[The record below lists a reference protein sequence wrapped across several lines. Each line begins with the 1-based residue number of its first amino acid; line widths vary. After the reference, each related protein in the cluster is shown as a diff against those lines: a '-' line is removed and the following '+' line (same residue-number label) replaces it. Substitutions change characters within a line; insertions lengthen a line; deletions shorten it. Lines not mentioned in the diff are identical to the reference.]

1 MSHGGLLAM
10 NFDPVYYKMVL
21 VIVMFI
27 FLAFLPAII
36 LDIYYRNM
44 IDKEMKEDA
53 ETEKELKEKDQ

>member
-1 MSHGGLLAM
+1 M

>member
-1 MSHGGLLAM
+1 MSHRGLLAM